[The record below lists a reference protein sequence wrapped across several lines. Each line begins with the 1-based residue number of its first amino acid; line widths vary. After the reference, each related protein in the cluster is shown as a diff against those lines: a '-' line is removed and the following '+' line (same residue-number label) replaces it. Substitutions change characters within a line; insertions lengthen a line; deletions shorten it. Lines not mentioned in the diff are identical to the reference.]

1 MSRSRRCCGCR
12 AERARLTAGRSV
24 AVCRGPGGQTVLQ
37 LRVSQ
42 PDGRVD
48 EYALSDDGVPRA
60 YVFAETENGTADGA
74 VERAPRP
81 AASGLTCVDGAH
93 TDVSFE
99 GTVAAQYSAIPA
111 GTAADAAARR
121 VVRAEDTISVSIR
134 GDDMSS
140 GPAPDYVP
148 AAREALARA
157 VRRASTT
164 TSRAQHRPFLA
175 LTLTLWRARGLASGR
190 RSNATAKRSRRGGTS
205 GCRPRT
211 CAQSSSRSL
220 PNASTGRCA
229 SSSRRQTNLR
239 CVRAILRR
247 GHSGCRPQE
256 PCVLNHAHW
265 ALGRAFWKPAHTG
278 VSQGDPRRSRVLPR
292 ARTCTRSVRAQRRV
306 PRRPESRRRLDN
318 TLYCTGPGPC
328 DNGRGDTR
336 APPSR
341 APSNTPGKRGRGAS

>member
-1 MSRSRRCCGCR
+1 M
-12 AERARLTAGRSV
+12 
-24 AVCRGPGGQTVLQ
+24 LQ

-60 YVFAETENGTADGA
+60 YVFAETENGTADDA
-74 VERAPRP
+74 VVRAPRP
-81 AASGLTCVDGAH
+81 AASGLTCVDGAY

-157 VRRASTT
+157 VRRAKATT
-164 TSRAQHRPFLA
+164 PGAQHQPFLA
-175 LTLTLWRARGLASGR
+175 LTLTLWRALGTGR

-229 SSSRRQTNLR
+229 SSSRRPTNLR
-239 CVRAILRR
+239 CVRAML
-247 GHSGCRPQE
+247 G
-256 PCVLNHAHW
+256 
-265 ALGRAFWKPAHTG
+265 LGRYA
-278 VSQGDPRRSRVLPR
+278 D
-292 ARTCTRSVRAQRRV
+292 
-306 PRRPESRRRLDN
+306 
-318 TLYCTGPGPC
+318 
-328 DNGRGDTR
+328 
-336 APPSR
+336 
-341 APSNTPGKRGRGAS
+341 RGAYLARAAS